1 MHRLILS
8 ALLFVTATGAA
19 PRPVDSESSECGE
32 TTPLSASR
40 CRQSC
45 NNCKQRCAHHKDS
58 RERRDC
64 ELNCYDVSA
73 ACCEANGT
81 RPWYRSCGCH

>member
-1 MHRLILS
+1 VKRL
-8 ALLFVTATGAA
+8 LLAVLLLLTATGAA
-19 PRPVDSESSECGE
+19 PRPLEQEGGESAAFE
-32 TTPLSASR
+32 PLSASR

-45 NNCKQRCAHHKDS
+45 NDCKQRCARHKDA
-58 RERRDC
+58 RDRRDC